1 LAKKTATREAARA
14 VFLCS
19 ACGNESP
26 KWFGHCPQC
35 GAWNTAVE
43 ESRARPAAA
52 PAGYA
57 GGGQPPL
64 RLDEIGEEAE
74 ERWQTG
80 IGELDRVLGGGLVP
94 GSLVLIGGDPG
105 IGKSTLAL
113 ELAAALGGGGRS
125 VLYVSGEESPR
136 QAKMRAERIA
146 LRKGLEQLWI
156 LSEIELDAI
165 FREVERLNP
174 SLLVIDSIQTLHLG
188 SLEGAPGSVTQV
200 RECGLRLLRLAK
212 EQSLPVL
219 LIGHVT
225 KDGAVAGPRT
235 LEHMVDAVLYLE
247 GDARY
252 GYRILSA
259 AKNRFGSTNEI
270 GIFEMRGDG
279 LIEVENPSERLLRDR
294 DAVAPGSVVAAAI
307 EGSRPLLVE
316 VQALVAPT
324 HFANP
329 QRVAQG
335 VDAKRLAVLIAVLE
349 KRARVSLAG
358 SDVFVNVAG
367 GIRLEEPAVDLPLA
381 LALASSFCDAAVP
394 PDAIALGEVG
404 LGGELR
410 PVPQLARRLA
420 EAARLGFR
428 SAIVPRSRIEEP
440 AAKEAAASIALRA
453 AGTLAEAIE
462 LALPERRT
470 AARRATD
477 GSRGARDAGAP
488 SGGAAPPGGDGP
500 SGGRR
505 TRG

>member
-1 LAKKTATREAARA
+1 MPRKPATREVART

-19 ACGNESP
+19 ACGGESP
-26 KWFGHCPQC
+26 KWFGRCPHC

-43 ESRARPAAA
+43 ESRARPAAV

-57 GGGQPPL
+57 GAGQPPM
-64 RLDEIGEEAE
+64 RLDEIGEGAE
-74 ERWQTG
+74 ERWRTG
-80 IGELDRVLGGGLVP
+80 IGELDRVLGGGVVP

-113 ELAAALGGGGRS
+113 ELAAALGVAGRS

-146 LRKGLEQLWI
+146 LRKGLDQLWI
-156 LSEIELDAI
+156 LSEIELLAI
-165 FREVERLNP
+165 LREVERLRP

-200 RECGLRLLRLAK
+200 RECGLRLLRHAK
-212 EQSLPVL
+212 DQSLPVL

-247 GDARY
+247 GDARH

-270 GIFEMRGDG
+270 GVFEMRSDG

-294 DAVAPGSVVAAAI
+294 DAVAPGSAVVAAI

-349 KRARVSLAG
+349 KRARLSLAG
-358 SDVFVNVAG
+358 CDVFVNVAG
-367 GIRLEEPAVDLPLA
+367 GIRLEEPAVDLGLA
-381 LALASSFCDAAVP
+381 LALASSFCDAAMP
-394 PDAIALGEVG
+394 PDAVAVGEVG

-428 SAIVPRSRIEEP
+428 VAVVPRSRLEEP
-440 AAKEAAASIALRA
+440 PAKDAAAPITLRV
-453 AGTLAEAIE
+453 AGTLAEAID
-462 LALPERRT
+462 LALPERR
-470 AARRATD
+470 ARARRSGD
-477 GSRGARDAGAP
+477 AP
-488 SGGAAPPGGDGP
+488 SGGRAPGA
-500 SGGRR
+500 
-505 TRG
+505 